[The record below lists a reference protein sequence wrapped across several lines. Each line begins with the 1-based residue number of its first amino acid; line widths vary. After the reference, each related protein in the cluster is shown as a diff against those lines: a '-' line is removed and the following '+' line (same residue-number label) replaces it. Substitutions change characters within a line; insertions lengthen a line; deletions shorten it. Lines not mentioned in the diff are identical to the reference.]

1 MQANCFGRAILTPFC
16 ACILEMTDKGGDSAP
31 TEQSHEAQF
40 DATATL
46 PWVPEFERRSRD
58 RVTTYR
64 RQSFHRSYRTHC
76 SRNSPFLNL
85 TTFRTLFTHHC
96 PTCRHVKLRKQTDP
110 TKNRF
115 DQLSCFKITWKCGS

>member
-1 MQANCFGRAILTPFC
+1 
-16 ACILEMTDKGGDSAP
+16 MTDKGGDSAP

-64 RQSFHRSYRTHC
+64 RQSFHRSYRNTA
-76 SRNSPFLNL
+76 LDI
-85 TTFRTLFTHHC
+85 
-96 PTCRHVKLRKQTDP
+96 RH
-110 TKNRF
+110 
-115 DQLSCFKITWKCGS
+115 SSI